1 MLSEGLR
8 ISLIK
13 KHAPRMHRALL
24 GDDMFKFKRR
34 HEDAYIIFQNSDR

>member
-1 MLSEGLR
+1 MLFDGFW
-8 ISLIK
+8 IMLIK

-34 HEDAYIIFQNSDR
+34 HEDAYVIFQNSDR